1 MGDKIIKAIQ
11 LIREGRWF
19 EAIIL
24 ILMFG
29 GVIYFVY
36 WWNTGRWE
44 SKGKCSSCRGV
55 GTVVRR
61 NGRIDTCP
69 QCRGTGK
76 PDKLD

>member
-1 MGDKIIKAIQ
+1 MKDTITKAIQ
-11 LIREGRWF
+11 EGRWF
-19 EAIIL
+19 EAVIL
-24 ILMFG
+24 ILMFI
-29 GVIYFVY
+29 GVIYFFY

-61 NGRIDTCP
+61 NGRIACP